1 MTKEMEIQFQVL
13 REWSSSLAYCVEL
26 CLPNVEAALDGDPR
40 PPGTKPSRQTE
51 AAMEFSVVEEKL
63 SEVVAAVKAIKA
75 GIYATPA
82 AKAPKAMKKPRIG
95 YLHPAIVAKN

>member
-13 REWSSSLAYCVEL
+13 REWSGSLAYCVEL
-26 CLPNVEAALDGDPR
+26 CLPNVEAALDGDPP

-51 AAMEFSVVEEKL
+51 AAMEFSAIEDKL

-75 GIYATPA
+75 GICATTPA
-82 AKAPKAMKKPRIG
+82 KARKAKKTPRIG